1 MYWNMAYL
9 KFLVSDLKVLYI
21 QKGHISCKDWLE
33 EHECWY
39 KMYWNMAYLKFLASD
54 LKVLYIQKGHISC
67 KDWLEDS
74 ANYWFRLVFAMIFEK
89 ERFYFYK

>member
-21 QKGHISCKDWLE
+21 QKGHISC
-33 EHECWY
+33 
-39 KMYWNMAYLKFLASD
+39 
-54 LKVLYIQKGHISC
+54 I

-74 ANYWFRLVFAMIFEK
+74 ANYLFRLVFAMIFEK
-89 ERFYFYK
+89 ERLFFLQIKHYLEVYIINM